1 MAEIPL
7 WQRFLGLLAYLLPW
21 SDALSFGREIYR
33 LFPSLLVYSE
43 IPAIPILLLQRSIP
57 FGGFLLFLVLFLV
70 VVRNPNVPYYL
81 RFNVLQAILLDILL
95 VVLALAFN
103 VLLSPLGNSLMIRT
117 LNNTVFIGALVLVL
131 YASIQCVRGKEA
143 DLPTLSEAVRMQL

>member
-1 MAEIPL
+1 MADIPL
-7 WQRFLGLLAYLLPW
+7 WQRLLGLLAYLLPW
-21 SDALSFGREIYR
+21 SDALSFGRELYN
-33 LFPSLLVYSE
+33 LFPWISYLAL
-43 IPAIPILLLQRSIP
+43 PATPVLLLERSIP

-131 YASIQCVRGKEA
+131 YASIQCIRGNEA
-143 DLPTLSEAVRMQL
+143 DLPSLSEAVRMQL

>member
-7 WQRFLGLLAYLLPW
+7 WQRLLGLLAYLLPW
-21 SDALSFGREIYR
+21 SDALSFGRELYN
-33 LFPSLLVYSE
+33 LFTWISYLAL
-43 IPAIPILLLQRSIP
+43 PATPVLLLERSIP

-131 YASIQCVRGKEA
+131 YASIQCIRGKEA
-143 DLPTLSEAVRMQL
+143 DLPTLSDAVRMQL

>member
-7 WQRFLGLLAYLLPW
+7 WQRLLGLLAYLLPW
-21 SDALSFGREIYR
+21 SDALSFGRELYN
-33 LFPSLLVYSE
+33 LFPWIAYLSL
-43 IPAIPILLLQRSIP
+43 PATPVLLLERSIP

-143 DLPTLSEAVRMQL
+143 DLPTLSDAVRMQL

>member
-21 SDALSFGREIYR
+21 SDALSFGRELYN
-33 LFPSLLVYSE
+33 LFPWISYLAL
-43 IPAIPILLLQRSIP
+43 PATPVLLLERSIP

-81 RFNVLQAILLDILL
+81 RFNVLQAILVDILL

>member
-7 WQRFLGLLAYLLPW
+7 WQRLLGLLAYLLPW
-21 SDALSFGREIYR
+21 SDALSFGRELYN
-33 LFPSLLVYSE
+33 LFPWIAYLAL
-43 IPAIPILLLQRSIP
+43 PATPVLLLERSIP

-81 RFNVLQAILLDILL
+81 RFNVLQAILLDIML

-131 YASIQCVRGKEA
+131 YASIQCLRGKEA

>member
-1 MAEIPL
+1 M
-7 WQRFLGLLAYLLPW
+7 
-21 SDALSFGREIYR
+21 SFYN
-33 LFPSLLVYSE
+33 LFPWISYLAL
-43 IPAIPILLLQRSIP
+43 PATPVLLLERSIP

-131 YASIQCVRGKEA
+131 YASIQCIRGKEA
-143 DLPTLSEAVRMQL
+143 DLPTLSDAVRMQL

>member
-7 WQRFLGLLAYLLPW
+7 WQRLLGLLAYLLPW
-21 SDALSFGREIYR
+21 SDALSFGRELYN
-33 LFPSLLVYSE
+33 LFPWIAYLAL
-43 IPAIPILLLQRSIP
+43 PATPVLLLERSIP

-117 LNNTVFIGALVLVL
+117 LNNTVFIGSLVLVL

>member
-7 WQRFLGLLAYLLPW
+7 WQRLLGLLAYLLPW
-21 SDALSFGREIYR
+21 SDALSFGRELYN
-33 LFPSLLVYSE
+33 LFPWIAYLAL
-43 IPAIPILLLQRSIP
+43 PATPVLLLERSIP

-70 VVRNPNVPYYL
+70 VVRNPNVSYYL

>member
-7 WQRFLGLLAYLLPW
+7 WQRLLGLLAYLLPW
-21 SDALSFGREIYR
+21 SDALSFGRELYN
-33 LFPSLLVYSE
+33 LFPWIAYLAL
-43 IPAIPILLLQRSIP
+43 PATPVLLLERSIP

-131 YASIQCVRGKEA
+131 YASIQCFRGKEA

>member
-1 MAEIPL
+1 MADIPL
-7 WQRFLGLLAYLLPW
+7 WQRLLGLLAYLLPW
-21 SDALSFGREIYR
+21 SDALSFGRELYN
-33 LFPSLLVYSE
+33 LFSWISYLAL
-43 IPAIPILLLQRSIP
+43 PATPVLLLERSIP

-131 YASIQCVRGKEA
+131 YASIQCIRGKEA
-143 DLPTLSEAVRMQL
+143 DLPSLSEAVRMQL

>member
-1 MAEIPL
+1 MADIPL
-7 WQRFLGLLAYLLPW
+7 WQRLLGLLAYLLPW
-21 SDALSFGREIYR
+21 SDALSFGRELYN
-33 LFPSLLVYSE
+33 LFPWISYLAL
-43 IPAIPILLLQRSIP
+43 PATPVLLLERSIP

-103 VLLSPLGNSLMIRT
+103 GLLSPLGNSLMIRT

-131 YASIQCVRGKEA
+131 YASIQCIRGKEA
-143 DLPTLSEAVRMQL
+143 DLPSLSEAVRMQL

>member
-1 MAEIPL
+1 M
-7 WQRFLGLLAYLLPW
+7 LAYLLPW
-21 SDALSFGREIYR
+21 SDALSFGRELYN
-33 LFPSLLVYSE
+33 LFPWISYLAL
-43 IPAIPILLLQRSIP
+43 PATPVLLLERSIP

-143 DLPTLSEAVRMQL
+143 DLPTLSDAVRMQL

>member
-7 WQRFLGLLAYLLPW
+7 WQRLLGLLAYLLPW
-21 SDALSFGREIYR
+21 SDALSFGRELYN
-33 LFPSLLVYSE
+33 LFHWIAYLAL
-43 IPAIPILLLQRSIP
+43 PATPVLLLERSIP

>member
-7 WQRFLGLLAYLLPW
+7 WQRLLGLLAYLLPW
-21 SDALSFGREIYR
+21 SDALSFGRELYN
-33 LFPSLLVYSE
+33 LFPWVAYLAL
-43 IPAIPILLLQRSIP
+43 PATPVLLLERSIP

-117 LNNTVFIGALVLVL
+117 LSNTVFIGALVLVL

>member
-1 MAEIPL
+1 MAEIPI
-7 WQRFLGLLAYLLPW
+7 WQRLLGVLAYLLPW
-21 SDALSFGREIYR
+21 SDALSFGRELYN
-33 LFPSLLVYSE
+33 LFPWISYLAL
-43 IPAIPILLLQRSIP
+43 PATPVLLLERSIP

-70 VVRNPNVPYYL
+70 VVRNPQVPYYL
-81 RFNVLQAILLDILL
+81 RFNVLQAILVDILL

-131 YASIQCVRGKEA
+131 YTSIQCARGREA

>member
-1 MAEIPL
+1 MAETPL
-7 WQRFLGLLAYLLPW
+7 WQRLLGLLAYLLPW
-21 SDALSFGREIYR
+21 SDALGFGREIYG
-33 LFPSLLVYSE
+33 LFPWVSYLAL
-43 IPAIPILLLQRSIP
+43 PAAPVLLLQRAIP

-70 VVRNPNVPYYL
+70 VVRNPQVPYFL

-117 LNNTVFIGALVLVL
+117 LNNTVFIGALVLLL
-131 YASIQCVRGKEA
+131 YAVVECSRGREP
-143 DLPTLSEAVRMQL
+143 DLPSLSEAVRMQL

>member
-7 WQRFLGLLAYLLPW
+7 WQRLLGLLAYLLPW
-21 SDALSFGREIYR
+21 SDALSFGRELYN
-33 LFPSLLVYSE
+33 LFPWISYLAL
-43 IPAIPILLLQRSIP
+43 PATPVLLLERSIP

-131 YASIQCVRGKEA
+131 YASIQCIRGKEA

>member
-7 WQRFLGLLAYLLPW
+7 WQRLLGLLAYLLPW
-21 SDALSFGREIYR
+21 SDALSFGRELYN
-33 LFPSLLVYSE
+33 LFPWISYLAL
-43 IPAIPILLLQRSIP
+43 PATPVLLLERSIP

-131 YASIQCVRGKEA
+131 YASIQCIRGKEA
-143 DLPTLSEAVRMQL
+143 DLPTLSDAVRMQL

>member
-1 MAEIPL
+1 MADIPL
-7 WQRFLGLLAYLLPW
+7 WQRLLGLLAYLLPW
-21 SDALSFGREIYR
+21 SDALSFGRELYN
-33 LFPSLLVYSE
+33 LFPWIAYLAL
-43 IPAIPILLLQRSIP
+43 PATPVLLLERSIP

>member
-21 SDALSFGREIYR
+21 SDALSFGRELYN
-33 LFPSLLVYSE
+33 LFPWIAYLAL
-43 IPAIPILLLQRSIP
+43 PATPVLLLERSIP

-143 DLPTLSEAVRMQL
+143 DLPTLSDAVRMQL

>member
-7 WQRFLGLLAYLLPW
+7 WQRLLGLLAYLLPW
-21 SDALSFGREIYR
+21 SDALSFGRELYN
-33 LFPSLLVYSE
+33 LFPWISYLAL
-43 IPAIPILLLQRSIP
+43 PATPVLLLERSIP

-95 VVLALAFN
+95 VVLALASN
-103 VLLSPLGNSLMIRT
+103 VFLSPLGNSLMIRT

-131 YASIQCVRGKEA
+131 YASIQCIRGKEA
-143 DLPTLSEAVRMQL
+143 DLPTLSDAVRMQL

>member
-7 WQRFLGLLAYLLPW
+7 WQRLLGLLAYLLPW
-21 SDALSFGREIYR
+21 SDALSFGRELYN
-33 LFPSLLVYSE
+33 LFPWISYLAL
-43 IPAIPILLLQRSIP
+43 PATPVLLLERSIP

-103 VLLSPLGNSLMIRT
+103 VLRSPLGNSLMIRT

-131 YASIQCVRGKEA
+131 YASIQCIRGKEA
-143 DLPTLSEAVRMQL
+143 DLPTLSDAVRMQL

>member
-1 MAEIPL
+1 MADIPL
-7 WQRFLGLLAYLLPW
+7 WQRLLGLLAYLLPW
-21 SDALSFGREIYR
+21 SDALSFGRELYN
-33 LFPSLLVYSE
+33 LFPWVAYLAL
-43 IPAIPILLLQRSIP
+43 PATPVLLLERSIP

-131 YASIQCVRGKEA
+131 YASIQCIRGKEA
-143 DLPTLSEAVRMQL
+143 DLPSLSEAVRMQL

>member
-1 MAEIPL
+1 MADIPL

-21 SDALSFGREIYR
+21 SDALSFGRELYN
-33 LFPSLLVYSE
+33 LFPWISYLAL
-43 IPAIPILLLQRSIP
+43 PATPVLLLERSIP

>member
-7 WQRFLGLLAYLLPW
+7 WQRLLGLLAYLLPW
-21 SDALSFGREIYR
+21 SDALSFGRELYN
-33 LFPSLLVYSE
+33 LFPWISYLAL
-43 IPAIPILLLQRSIP
+43 PATPVLLLERSIP

-103 VLLSPLGNSLMIRT
+103 VLLSPLGNSLMILT

-131 YASIQCVRGKEA
+131 YASIQCIRGKEA
-143 DLPTLSEAVRMQL
+143 DLPTLSDAVRMQL